1 MEQADG
7 YSRLAPDG
15 VHNFE
20 WDIRGMDCPDCAM
33 KATKA
38 VSRLPGIESCKIS
51 VTEGTARIGLDVSRG
66 RISKASSVL
75 ESLGHSPDR
84 GWTQV
89 VGTTPREA
97 ASRIGKDRKG
107 LRNELLG
114 IPGVL
119 GVRMEDGKIEI
130 QSLWISEED
139 LRSVA
144 ESMMVA
150 ILGEGVRFEPSTTKR
165 LRDDQVKLITSV
177 LTIPMILAILIVEGS
192 GMPSIISSVIGFVG
206 VSMAGFKMFQEA
218 MASIQNRILGFQVL
232 TSLAVLGA
240 VLLGEWAEALM
251 VVGLESLASH
261 LEDRALIRARDSMQ
275 GGLNRIPRGARL
287 VSPPTESLSGVRKL
301 NVFQR
306 SLAGD
311 QSCAQPDVCNDD
323 DDMTPVEAIGA
334 GDLIE
339 VRSGEIVPVDG
350 TVVEGAG
357 SLDRAPLTGEPVPV
371 SIGKGDLVE
380 AGLTL
385 VRGPVVLSA
394 VASGDETRLSSL
406 VDLVR
411 EYRDKPTRTHSSI
424 ETFTKYWVPIVM
436 VLAPFLAFLVHG
448 RSEEMIMTTALLW
461 VVSCPCSLLLAAPIP
476 HAAALTSAS
485 ASGLIARGGDVLEAA
500 AGVSL
505 ALLDKTGTLTS
516 GHPVLTGIS
525 VSGDESE
532 DNVLR
537 MAAGLETRSNHPY
550 AKSILG
556 VAESRSIK
564 PMRVSDIADGDAG
577 VSGSLRGQKLMLGRV
592 DWLMSE
598 GVEIPEDLDSS
609 LAEYRKSGFG
619 ASVLSI
625 EGRAIASFGFSH
637 DDTREGV
644 EEMLEA
650 LTRSGVSVEILSGD
664 EQSSVEAFASRFGI
678 PASSCRGGVDPE
690 GKAAWVSEKSKAG
703 KTLMAGDG
711 FNDAGALAAADVGIA
726 VGSGEQVNLDA
737 ADVLI
742 PGEDPRAL
750 SRLISLSRRTRS
762 VVLANIAISVGVTI
776 ILVTAVLL
784 GAEINLAVGIALH
797 EASALLI
804 ILNGMWVTGTGMQ
817 RLTTLVDLARDIGS
831 DIVDSFGALIGR
843 DGSDTLRPLDKSN
856 T

>member
-7 YSRLAPDG
+7 YSALAPDG
-15 VHNFE
+15 IHNFE
-20 WDIRGMDCPDCAM
+20 WGIRGMDCPDCAM

-38 VSRLPGIESCKIS
+38 VSRLPGIDSCKIS

-66 RISKASSVL
+66 RISKSSSVL
-75 ESLGHSPDR
+75 ESLGHSPDV

-89 VGTTPREA
+89 VGITPREA

-114 IPGVL
+114 VPGVL
-119 GVRMEDGKIEI
+119 GIRMDDGKIEI
-130 QSLWISEED
+130 QSLWIREEG

-144 ESMMVA
+144 ESMITA
-150 ILGEGVRFEPSTTKR
+150 ILGDDALYAPSTTKR
-165 LRDDQVKLITSV
+165 LRDDQIKLITSV
-177 LTIPMILAILIVEGS
+177 LTIPMILAILIVESS
-192 GMPSIISSVIGFVG
+192 GLPSIFSSIIGFVG
-206 VSMAGFKMFQEA
+206 VSMAGFKMFQEG

-240 VLLGEWAEALM
+240 VILGEWAEALM
-251 VVGLESLASH
+251 VVGLEALASH
-261 LEDRALIRARDSMQ
+261 LEERAIIRARESMQ
-275 GGLNRIPRGARL
+275 GGLDRMPRGARL
-287 VSPPTESLSGVRKL
+287 VSPSNGQLSGVRSL
-301 NVFQR
+301 NVIQR
-306 SLAGD
+306 SLTVAP
-311 QSCAQPDVCNDD
+311 SCVQLDD
-323 DDMTPVEAIGA
+323 CQDGDMTPVEAIGA

-350 TVVEGAG
+350 TVTEGSG
-357 SLDRAPLTGEPVPV
+357 SLNRAPLTGEPVPV
-371 SIGKGDLVE
+371 SISKGDLVE

-385 VRGPVVLSA
+385 VRGPVVIRA
-394 VASGDETRLSSL
+394 VASGDETRLSGL

-411 EYRDKPTRTHSSI
+411 EYKDKPTRTQSSI
-424 ETFTKYWVPIVM
+424 ETFTKYWVPLVL

-485 ASGLIARGGDVLEAA
+485 SSGLIARGGDVLEAA

-525 VSGDESE
+525 VSDDESE

-537 MAAGLETRSNHPY
+537 MAAGLEMRSNHPY

-556 VAESRSIK
+556 VTESRSIK
-564 PMRVSDIADGDAG
+564 PLQISDIADGDAG
-577 VSGSLRGQKLMLGRV
+577 VTGSLRGQKLMLGRV

-598 GVEIPEDLDSS
+598 GVEIPEELDAS

-644 EEMLEA
+644 AEMLDS
-650 LTRSGVSVEILSGD
+650 LTKSGVTIEILSGD

-678 PASSCRGGVDPE
+678 PPSSCRGGVDPE

-726 VGSGEQVNLDA
+726 VGSGDQVNLDA

-750 SRLISLSRRTRS
+750 SRLITLSRRTRS
-762 VVLANIAISVGVTI
+762 VVLANIAISIGVTL
-776 ILVTAVLL
+776 ILVSAVLL

-804 ILNGMWVTGTGMQ
+804 ILNGMWVTGTGTQ
-817 RLTTLVDLARDIGS
+817 RLTTLFDLARDIGS

-843 DGSDTLRPLDKSN
+843 DGSETLRPLDKSN